1 MEYYLNQQLDIEIK
15 TLESE
20 EKPAMNTDLKKK
32 KKKYTIY
39 SEYNK
44 MNFILHILTKAS
56 RKIAPVARKYN
67 INERTGQRR
76 WNQYK
81 NDPDKFVLPKA
92 RVDCKKLYEEHQA
105 FLTDLLG
112 ENPSNNIEQALEQLT
127 TKFDDLKVRKSA
139 VHEFIRDDM
148 GFAFKRA
155 AFHSLKR
162 NDEGVIEARYEWAKK
177 IVESDMSFF
186 KKLCIY

>member
-44 MNFILHILTKAS
+44 MNFILHILTKAP

-67 INERTGQRR
+67 INERTGQRW

-92 RVDCKKLYEEHQA
+92 RGDCKKLHEEHQA
-105 FLTDLLG
+105 FLTDLLNA
-112 ENPSNNIEQALEQLT
+112 NPSNNIEQALEQLT
-127 TKFDDLKVRKSA
+127 TKFEDSQVRKSA
-139 VHEFIRDDM
+139 VHEFIRDDI
-148 GFAFKRA
+148 GFTFKRA

-162 NDEGVIEARYEWAKK
+162 NDEGAIEARYKWAKK
-177 IVESDMSFF
+177 IVETDKFF
-186 KKLCIY
+186 